1 MQSKPTEQTPRR
13 QRSRRIPNYALYGD
27 NAPAGASNMFNFE
40 WIPERSPLYGWEID
54 PHEHQSLIQILMLTE
69 GHGSTLIDDV
79 HWPIRAPALVVAPAG
94 RVHGFDF
101 KPQVN
106 GVVVTAAQKP
116 LEAMAQIVIPELI
129 TTLRK
134 PLAINLPEHGRYSD
148 GLMPVFM
155 SIEREWRL
163 AAPGQVAAGLSLITA
178 LLVQIA
184 RLNETLEPA
193 PWPANSRKSQQLEKF
208 RDLIDEHMRHRWSV
222 AQYADQLGISAGQLT
237 RLTQESLGKSSNAL
251 INERVLVEA
260 QRELIYTNSS
270 IKQIADGLGFEDE
283 SYFGRFFRKHTGV
296 SPLAFRLRELER
308 MRSTQ

>member
-1 MQSKPTEQTPRR
+1 MPDRSNEHTPKR

-27 NAPAGASNMFNFE
+27 NAPAGVSNMFNFE

-69 GHGSTLIDDV
+69 GHGLTLIDDV

-116 LEAMAQIVIPELI
+116 LEAMAQIVMPELI

-148 GLMPVFM
+148 GLMPLFL

-163 AAPGQVAAGLSLITA
+163 TAPGQVAAGLSLITA

-193 PWPANSRKSQQLEKF
+193 TWPANSRKSQQLEKF

-222 AQYADQLGISAGQLT
+222 TQYADQLGISAGQLT

-283 SYFGRFFRKHTGV
+283 SYFGRFFRKHAGL
-296 SPLAFRLRELER
+296 SPQAFRLRELER
-308 MRSTQ
+308 LRATQ

>member
-1 MQSKPTEQTPRR
+1 MQSNLTEQTPRR

-27 NAPAGASNMFNFE
+27 NAPAGVSNMFNFE

-116 LEAMAQIVIPELI
+116 LEAMAQIVMPELI

-134 PLAINLPEHGRYSD
+134 PLAINLPEHGRTTD
-148 GLMPVFM
+148 GLMPVFL

-163 AAPGQVAAGLSLITA
+163 AAAGQLAAGLSLITS

-193 PWPANSRKSQQLEKF
+193 AWPMHSRKSRQLEKF
-208 RDLIDEHMRHRWSV
+208 RDLIDEHMRKRWNVS
-222 AQYADQLGISAGQLT
+222 QYAQQLGITAGQLT
-237 RLTQESLGKSSNAL
+237 RLSRESVGKSSNDI
-251 INERVLVEA
+251 INERVIVEA

-283 SYFGRFFRKHTGV
+283 SYFGRFFRKHVGI
-296 SPLAFRLRELER
+296 SPQNYRAQELER
-308 MRSTQ
+308 LSRA